1 MDVAKTQKAAR
12 TSDVLTAFRRGYAIR
27 THDLYVPNVA
37 RYQLR

>member
-1 MDVAKTQKAAR
+1 MFTTKKGNQIKIIWLPLGRD
-12 TSDVLTAFRRGYAIR
+12 YAIR